1 VSAKELPLPN
11 HYSIR
16 NAVWSYDAPINT
28 LFGEAN
34 AFKKEHNITPV
45 SITDKKAHLL
55 LIDAQKDFCFPE
67 GALYVGGRTGRGA
80 VEDSMRI
87 AEFIYKNLGI
97 LTGITATLDTH
108 YPYQIF
114 FPTFWLDANGAHP
127 NAHTTITFEDVI
139 SGKYRPNPALVD
151 VLNISEEELKDHAV
165 FYCKELAR
173 TGKYTLYLWPFHCL
187 LGSNGHNIAG
197 IIDEAI
203 RFHSFVRSAQPNIVI
218 KGTEPLT
225 ENYSVFSPEVKRT
238 PRYSRIF
245 HPNENLIQK
254 LLAEDM
260 LIIAGEAASHCVK
273 SSIDDLLDYINRKD
287 KALAKK
293 VYILIDCMSS
303 VAVPDEK
310 GGFIADFTDV
320 AETALKRYAAAG
332 MNLVKS
338 TDPIESFPNGGA
350 K

>member
-1 VSAKELPLPN
+1 MSAKEFPLPD

-16 NAVWSYDAPINT
+16 NAIYSYNPPINT

-34 AFKKEHNITPV
+34 TFKKEHKIAPV
-45 SITDKKAHLL
+45 SAKDKKVHLL
-55 LIDAQKDFCFPE
+55 LIDVQKDFCFPE
-67 GALYVGGRTGRGA
+67 GALYVGGRTGKGA
-80 VEDSMRI
+80 VEDSKRI
-87 AEFIYKNLGI
+87 TEFIYKNLLDI
-97 LTGITATLDTH
+97 TGITATLDTH

-114 FPTFWLDANGAHP
+114 FPTFWLDANGIHP
-127 NAHTTITFEDVI
+127 EAHTAITLENVL

-151 VLNISEEELKDHAV
+151 ILNMSEEGLKAHAV

-173 TGKYTLYLWPFHCL
+173 AGKYTLYLWPFHCL

-197 IIDEAI
+197 IVDEAI
-203 RFHSFVRSAQPNIVI
+203 RFHAFARGVQPNMVI

-225 ENYSVFSPEVKRT
+225 ENYSVFSSEVKRT
-238 PRYSRIF
+238 PNYSRIF
-245 HPNENLIQK
+245 HPNENLIVK

-273 SSIDDLLDYINRKD
+273 SSIDDLLDYIERKD
-287 KALAKK
+287 KTLAKK
-293 VYILIDCMSS
+293 IYILTDCMSS
-303 VAVPDEK
+303 VAVPDDK
-310 GGFIADFTDV
+310 GGFIADFTDM
-320 AETALKRYAAAG
+320 AETALKRYAASG

-338 TDPIESFPNGGA
+338 TDPIDLWPNGGA